1 MSVCIYTVFSHKKSH
16 QSSMSPVHT
25 DHWQLRK
32 YQCQPASNTF
42 LKERETHPH
51 QQVLWSRR
59 VRVGLAI
66 SRNQRE
72 RVKIKEADSM
82 TKVLGFCRE
91 DPSTFTRVLSLLLSA
106 FHRTLVTS
114 ITLLLACTR
123 PNAPPCLTCNF
134 CVLWLPSFAAVA
146 CYSCPYTFLFHEPSD
161 DLDSRVVKVIS
172 GISMWSEEL
181 AFNLL

>member
-1 MSVCIYTVFSHKKSH
+1 
-16 QSSMSPVHT
+16 MSPVHT

-114 ITLLLACTR
+114 ITLYLLTR
-123 PNAPPCLTCNF
+123 APTPPTPPPHLTSNF
-134 CVLWLPSFAAVA
+134 CVLWPPSFAAAA

-181 AFNLL
+181 AFN

>member
-114 ITLLLACTR
+114 ITLYLLTR
-123 PNAPPCLTCNF
+123 APTPPPA
-134 CVLWLPSFAAVA
+134 LPA
-146 CYSCPYTFLFHEPSD
+146 TF
-161 DLDSRVVKVIS
+161 VCC
-172 GISMWSEEL
+172 GY
-181 AFNLL
+181 LLSLP

>member
-1 MSVCIYTVFSHKKSH
+1 
-16 QSSMSPVHT
+16 MSPVHT

-114 ITLLLACTR
+114 ITLYLLTR
-123 PNAPPCLTCNF
+123 APTPPLPYQQLL
-134 CVLWLPSFAAVA
+134 CVVATFFRCRSLLFLPVHVSVSRALWWSWFKGSEGHFGYIHVVW
-146 CYSCPYTFLFHEPSD
+146 
-161 DLDSRVVKVIS
+161 RV
-172 GISMWSEEL
+172 G
-181 AFNLL
+181 F